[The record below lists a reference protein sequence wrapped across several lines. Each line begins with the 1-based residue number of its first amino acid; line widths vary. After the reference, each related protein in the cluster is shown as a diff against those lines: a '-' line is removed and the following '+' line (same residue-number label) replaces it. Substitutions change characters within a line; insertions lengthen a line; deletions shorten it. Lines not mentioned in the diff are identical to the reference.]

1 MRPLLSIRELVVEF
15 ELGGGTLR
23 AVNEASLDVQQGEI
37 MALVG
42 ESGSGKTTMA
52 FSILNLVPS
61 PGKIVG
67 GEILFAERD
76 VLSLDPEELRR
87 YRWKEVAM
95 VFQAAQNV
103 MNPVA
108 RIADQMIDT
117 AQDHGK
123 ASKREVIERASE
135 LLKMV
140 RLEPA
145 QVLHSYPHEL
155 SGGMRQRVIIALSL
169 LLGPRML
176 ILDEPTTALDVVTQ
190 AYILDILTDIRD
202 RLGLTMLLLTHD
214 MSIVARVADR
224 VGVMY
229 AGKIMEVGK
238 VEEIFYDARHPY
250 TRGLIRA
257 APSLIGDIADK
268 RAIPGSPPDLLNPP
282 PGCPFHPRCAY
293 VTSPCKEVAPRLRDT
308 GGERLVAC
316 HNWQSI
322 SGEKQSD

>member
-1 MRPLLSIRELVVEF
+1 MTSLLSVKDLAVEF
-15 ELGGGTLR
+15 DLGKGALR
-23 AVNEASLDVQQGEI
+23 AVNGASLDVQQGEI
-37 MALVG
+37 MAIVG
-42 ESGSGKTTMA
+42 ESGSGKTTLA
-52 FSILNLVPS
+52 FSIFNLVPP

-67 GEILFAERD
+67 GEIFFDGKE
-76 VLSLDPEELRR
+76 VLSLNPEELRK

-117 AQDHGK
+117 AQAHGK
-123 ASKREVIERASE
+123 TSKGEVIEHASE

-140 RLEPA
+140 RLEPS

-155 SGGMRQRVIIALSL
+155 SGGMRQRVIIALGL
-169 LLGPRML
+169 LLDPRML

-202 RLGLTMLLLTHD
+202 KLGLTMILLTHD
-214 MSIVARVADR
+214 MSIVAKVADR

-229 AGKIMEVGK
+229 AGRIMEVGK

-250 TRGLIRA
+250 TMGLIRA
-257 APSLIGDIADK
+257 APSLIGDIGDK
-268 RAIPGSPPDLLNPP
+268 KAIPGSPPDLLNPP
-282 PGCPFHPRCAY
+282 AGCPFHPRCAY
-293 VTSPCKEVAPRLRDT
+293 ATSHCAEVVPELKDT

-316 HNWQSI
+316 HNWQLI
-322 SGEKQSD
+322 SGGKQSD